1 MEKKCCICEKYFIGY
16 GNNADPIR
24 AGVCCDYCNKE
35 FVLPGRIISRSNDA
49 GVTFEIIKT
58 KTQLTSIEQKLLNK
72 NFWLMQYTPQFTHHL
87 ITYRNPES
95 EEKVVLC
102 LV

>member
-16 GNNADPIR
+16 GNSAEPIR
-24 AGVCCDYCNKE
+24 AGVCCDSCNKE
-35 FVLPGRIISRSNDA
+35 FVLPGRLISRSKDA
-49 GVTFEIIKT
+49 GLTFEIIKT
-58 KTQLTSIEQKLLNK
+58 KIQLNSIEQKLLNK
-72 NFWLMQYTPQFTHHL
+72 NFWFMRHTSHL
-87 ITYRNPES
+87 IIYQNPES

>member
-1 MEKKCCICEKYFIGY
+1 MVKKCCICEKYFIGY
-16 GNNADPIR
+16 DNNAYPIK
-24 AGVCCDYCNKE
+24 AGVCCDSCNKE
-35 FVLPGRIISRSNDA
+35 FVLPGRIILGSNDA

-58 KTQLTSIEQKLLNK
+58 KTQLNSIEQKLLNK
-72 NFWLMQYTPQFTHHL
+72 NFWLMQHISHL
-87 ITYRNPES
+87 STYQNPES

>member
-16 GNNADPIR
+16 GNRAEPIK
-24 AGVCCDYCNKE
+24 AGVCCDSCNKE
-35 FVLPGRIISRSNDA
+35 FVLPGRLISRSKDA
-49 GVTFEIIKT
+49 GLTFEIIKT
-58 KTQLTSIEQKLLNK
+58 KIQLNSIEQKLLNK
-72 NFWLMQYTPQFTHHL
+72 NFWFMRHTSHL
-87 ITYRNPES
+87 IIYQNPES